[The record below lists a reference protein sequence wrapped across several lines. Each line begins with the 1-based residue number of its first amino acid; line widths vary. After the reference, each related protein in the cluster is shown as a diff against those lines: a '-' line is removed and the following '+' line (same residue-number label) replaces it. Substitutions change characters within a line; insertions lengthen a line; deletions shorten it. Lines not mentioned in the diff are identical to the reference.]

1 MTAPRPATLLVLAAP
16 LLLAGCRKE
25 RPDAYGNFE
34 ATEVTVSAE
43 LGGRLLRFGAR
54 EGERLAAGAVVGQI
68 DTVTLSLQREELVS
82 RRGAAGERTSQA
94 QAQIGVLQ
102 AQLATARDAYE
113 RTRRLYRAEA
123 ATAQQLDRTRGAV
136 EVLEAQIRAARAG
149 TGAARAETGG
159 AEAQIAQL
167 TSQIGK
173 GTVVNPVTGTVLT
186 TYAEAGEFVQPGAPL
201 YRIADLDTLELRAYV
216 TGAQLGALRLGGA
229 AEVHVDAGDGK
240 IATLPGRI
248 DWISSEAEFTP
259 TPIQTRDE
267 RTALVYAVKIRVPN
281 PAGVAKIGM
290 PADVDFAGTAPRP

>member
-1 MTAPRPATLLVLAAP
+1 MTPPLPATVLALSALLLV
-16 LLLAGCRKE
+16 GCRKE

-43 LGGRLLRFGAR
+43 LGGQLLRFGAR

-68 DTVTLSLQREELVS
+68 DTVTLSLQRQELVS

-94 QAQIGVLQ
+94 QAQIGVLR

-113 RTRRLYRAEA
+113 RTQRLYRAEA
-123 ATAQQLDRTRGAV
+123 ATAQQLDQTRGAV
-136 EVLEAQIRAARAG
+136 QVLEAQIRAARAG

-167 TSQIGK
+167 TSRIEK
-173 GTVVNPVTGTVLT
+173 GTVVNPISGTVLA

-216 TGAQLGALRLGGA
+216 TGEQLGALKLGGA
-229 AEVHVDAGDGK
+229 AEVHVDAGEGK
-240 IATLPGRI
+240 MATLPGRI

-281 PAGVAKIGM
+281 PPGVAKIGM
-290 PADVDFAGTAPRP
+290 PADVDFAAPAPRP